1 MQRHFKIQPLLEAK
15 QIQAV
20 IKNKK
25 IKQNIYS
32 SLSDIFSLRDT
43 TIVYTILL
51 VFENK
56 LRHENESLRHS
67 LKLRAWEVEKIGYS
81 RVIQGIRNLSYVC
94 ARSRMES
101 FTSHVVDT
109 EG

>member
-67 LKLRAWEVEKIGYS
+67 LKLRA
-81 RVIQGIRNLSYVC
+81 
-94 ARSRMES
+94 
-101 FTSHVVDT
+101 
-109 EG
+109 